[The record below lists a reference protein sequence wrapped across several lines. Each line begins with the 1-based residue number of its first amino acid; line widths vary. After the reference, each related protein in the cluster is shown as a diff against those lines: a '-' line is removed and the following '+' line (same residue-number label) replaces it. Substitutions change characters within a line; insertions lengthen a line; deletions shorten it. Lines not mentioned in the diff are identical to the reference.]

1 MGEGSGLNSLMA
13 VTEEPYI
20 TDLDLDS
27 FLIDVTDNALDLVTT
42 EVGGVTAATTEAGV
56 MATEAGNTVDQFVT
70 DWLQKNVTLAGGSGE
85 DGPSTI
91 LNDLADVLLG
101 NETEDSRIGFTF
113 PATELPETVISG
125 QLTTAPGL
133 TDYTA
138 EIFDLLTGRG
148 NDGDRLA
155 NGLELT
161 KDFGHTDN
169 VNELFDERKLSVTGL
184 AADFTQ
190 NAQHVFL
197 TAEPPSGGLRDYTD
211 NVFKMLFH
219 ADELDGL
226 QELDGDTN
234 CTVWNATE
242 RAADRV
248 GGGAYGL
255 DQNFLMGELV
265 LVMVLCIPASLAVI
279 IYILRQAVFFFTVA
293 HFPIF
298 FLTEISCGIH
308 NFGQFCLKTA
318 RYRVVPAK
326 PTSRIPEV
334 PRVLNKNLQNNMWYR
349 ITA

>member
-42 EVGGVTAATTEAGV
+42 EVGGVTAAATEAGV
-56 MATEAGNTVDQFVT
+56 MATEVGNTVEQLVT
-70 DWLQKNVTLAGGSGE
+70 DWLQKNVTLAGGGGD

-91 LNDLADVLLG
+91 LSDMTDARFG
-101 NETEDSRIGFTF
+101 NQTEDSRIGFTF
-113 PATELPETVISG
+113 PATELPETGISG
-125 QLTTAPGL
+125 QLSTAPGL

-155 NGLELT
+155 NGFELT
-161 KDFGHTDN
+161 KDEDFGHTDN
-169 VNELFDERKLSVTGL
+169 VNRLFDDRKLSVTGL

-226 QELDGDTN
+226 LELDGDTN

-248 GGGAYGL
+248 GGAYGL

-279 IYILRQAVFFFTVA
+279 IYILRQAA
-293 HFPIF
+293 
-298 FLTEISCGIH
+298 FLFIRAFSDL
-308 NFGQFCLKTA
+308 FVRDFQ
-318 RYRVVPAK
+318 
-326 PTSRIPEV
+326 
-334 PRVLNKNLQNNMWYR
+334 QNR
-349 ITA
+349 

>member
-56 MATEAGNTVDQFVT
+56 MATTEARVMATEVGNTVEQIVT
-70 DWLQKNVTLAGGSGE
+70 DWLHNATLAGGSGD

-91 LNDLADVLLG
+91 LSDMGDVLLG
-101 NETEDSRIGFTF
+101 NQTEDSRIGFTF
-113 PATELPETVISG
+113 PAMAELPETVISG

-148 NDGDRLA
+148 NNGDRLA

-161 KDFGHTDN
+161 KDEDFGHTDN
-169 VNELFDERKLSVTGL
+169 VNGLFDDRKLSVTSL

-226 QELDGDTN
+226 LELDGDTN

-248 GGGAYGL
+248 GGAYGL

-279 IYILRQAVFFFTVA
+279 IYILRQAAFLFRRAFSDLFVRVF
-293 HFPIF
+293 
-298 FLTEISCGIH
+298 
-308 NFGQFCLKTA
+308 Q
-318 RYRVVPAK
+318 
-326 PTSRIPEV
+326 
-334 PRVLNKNLQNNMWYR
+334 QNR
-349 ITA
+349 

>member
-1 MGEGSGLNSLMA
+1 MGEGSGLNSVLP

-27 FLIDVTDNALDLVTT
+27 FLIDVTDNALDLVTAAT
-42 EVGGVTAATTEAGV
+42 EVGGVTAATEVRV

-70 DWLQKNVTLAGGSGE
+70 DWLQNATIAVGGGY

-91 LNDLADVLLG
+91 LSEMTDVLLG
-101 NETEDSRIGFTF
+101 NQTEDARIGFTF
-113 PATELPETVISG
+113 PATELPETGISG

-133 TDYTA
+133 TADYTA

-155 NGLELT
+155 NGFELT
-161 KDFGHTDN
+161 KDEDFGHTDN
-169 VNELFDERKLSVTGL
+169 VNELFEDRNLSVTGL

-226 QELDGDTN
+226 LELDGDSN

-248 GGGAYGL
+248 GGAYGL

-279 IYILRQAVFFFTVA
+279 IYILRQAAF
-293 HFPIF
+293 
-298 FLTEISCGIH
+298 
-308 NFGQFCLKTA
+308 
-318 RYRVVPAK
+318 
-326 PTSRIPEV
+326 
-334 PRVLNKNLQNNMWYR
+334 
-349 ITA
+349 

>member
-1 MGEGSGLNSLMA
+1 L
-13 VTEEPYI
+13 T
-20 TDLDLDS
+20 
-27 FLIDVTDNALDLVTT
+27 
-42 EVGGVTAATTEAGV
+42 
-56 MATEAGNTVDQFVT
+56 
-70 DWLQKNVTLAGGSGE
+70 
-85 DGPSTI
+85 
-91 LNDLADVLLG
+91 DVLLG
-101 NETEDSRIGFTF
+101 NQTEDSRIGFTF

-155 NGLELT
+155 NGFELT
-161 KDFGHTDN
+161 KDEDFGHTDN
-169 VNELFDERKLSVTGL
+169 VNELFDDRNLSVTGL

-226 QELDGDTN
+226 LELDGDTN

-248 GGGAYGL
+248 GGAYGL

-279 IYILRQAVFFFTVA
+279 VYILRQAAFPFQS

-298 FLTEISCGIH
+298 LS
-308 NFGQFCLKTA
+308 
-318 RYRVVPAK
+318 
-326 PTSRIPEV
+326 
-334 PRVLNKNLQNNMWYR
+334 
-349 ITA
+349 

>member
-42 EVGGVTAATTEAGV
+42 ATDVGGVTAAATEAGV
-56 MATEAGNTVDQFVT
+56 MATEVGNTVEQIVT
-70 DWLQKNVTLAGGSGE
+70 DWLQKNVTLAGGGSGV
-85 DGPSTI
+85 GPSTI
-91 LNDLADVLLG
+91 VSDMADVLIG
-101 NETEDSRIGFTF
+101 NQTEDSRTGFTF

-155 NGLELT
+155 NGFELT
-161 KDFGHTDN
+161 KDEDFGHTDN
-169 VNELFDERKLSVTGL
+169 VNGLFDDRKLSVTGL
-184 AADFTQ
+184 AADLTQ

-219 ADELDGL
+219 ADEFDGL
-226 QELDGDTN
+226 LELDGDTN

-279 IYILRQAVFFFTVA
+279 IYILRQVDFSF
-293 HFPIF
+293 
-298 FLTEISCGIH
+298 
-308 NFGQFCLKTA
+308 
-318 RYRVVPAK
+318 
-326 PTSRIPEV
+326 
-334 PRVLNKNLQNNMWYR
+334 
-349 ITA
+349 

>member
-1 MGEGSGLNSLMA
+1 MGEGSRLNSSVMA

-27 FLIDVTDNALDLVTT
+27 FLIDVTDNALNLVTT
-42 EVGGVTAATTEAGV
+42 ATEVAGVTAATTEAGV
-56 MATEAGNTVDQFVT
+56 MATETGNTVEHFVT
-70 DWLQKNVTLAGGSGE
+70 DWLQNATLAGGGGD

-91 LNDLADVLLG
+91 LSELTDVLLG
-101 NETEDSRIGFTF
+101 NQTEDSRIGFTF

-138 EIFDLLTGRG
+138 EIFDLLTGRR

-161 KDFGHTDN
+161 KDEDFGHTDN
-169 VNELFDERKLSVTGL
+169 VNGLFDDRKLSVTGL

-226 QELDGDTN
+226 LELDGDGDNN

-242 RAADRV
+242 RSADRV
-248 GGGAYGL
+248 GGAYGL

-265 LVMVLCIPASLAVI
+265 LVIVLCIPASLAVI
-279 IYILRQAVFFFTVA
+279 IYILRQAAFFFSVA

-298 FLTEISCGIH
+298 LSEFSCGIH
-308 NFGQFCLKTA
+308 SFGQF
-318 RYRVVPAK
+318 
-326 PTSRIPEV
+326 
-334 PRVLNKNLQNNMWYR
+334 
-349 ITA
+349 

>member
-1 MGEGSGLNSLMA
+1 MGEGSGLNSVMA

-42 EVGGVTAATTEAGV
+42 EVGGVTAATTGAGVMATTEAGV
-56 MATEAGNTVDQFVT
+56 MATEVGNTVEQIAT
-70 DWLQKNVTLAGGSGE
+70 DWLHNATLAGGGG
-85 DGPSTI
+85 DKGPSTI
-91 LNDLADVLLG
+91 LSDILLG
-101 NETEDSRIGFTF
+101 NQTEDSRIGFTF

-125 QLTTAPGL
+125 QVTTAPRL

-138 EIFDLLTGRG
+138 EIFDLLTGRRG

-155 NGLELT
+155 NGFELT
-161 KDFGHTDN
+161 KDEDFGHTDN
-169 VNELFDERKLSVTGL
+169 VNGLFDDRKLSVTGL

-226 QELDGDTN
+226 LELDGDTN

-248 GGGAYGL
+248 GGAYGL

-279 IYILRQAVFFFTVA
+279 IYILRQAAF
-293 HFPIF
+293 
-298 FLTEISCGIH
+298 
-308 NFGQFCLKTA
+308 
-318 RYRVVPAK
+318 
-326 PTSRIPEV
+326 
-334 PRVLNKNLQNNMWYR
+334 
-349 ITA
+349 

>member
-1 MGEGSGLNSLMA
+1 MGEGSGLNSLMP

-42 EVGGVTAATTEAGV
+42 EVGGVTAAATEAGV
-56 MATEAGNTVDQFVT
+56 MATEVGNTVEQFVT
-70 DWLQKNVTLAGGSGE
+70 DWLHKNVTYAGGGSG

-91 LNDLADVLLG
+91 VSDMGDVLFG
-101 NETEDSRIGFTF
+101 NQTEDSRIGFTF
-113 PATELPETVISG
+113 PATELSETVISG
-125 QLTTAPGL
+125 QPTTAPGL

-155 NGLELT
+155 NGFELT
-161 KDFGHTDN
+161 KDEDFGHTDN
-169 VNELFDERKLSVTGL
+169 VNGLFDDRNISVTGL

-226 QELDGDTN
+226 LELDGDTN

-242 RAADRV
+242 READRV

-255 DQNFLMGELV
+255 DQNFLIGELV

-279 IYILRQAVFFFTVA
+279 IYILRQVDFSF
-293 HFPIF
+293 
-298 FLTEISCGIH
+298 
-308 NFGQFCLKTA
+308 
-318 RYRVVPAK
+318 
-326 PTSRIPEV
+326 
-334 PRVLNKNLQNNMWYR
+334 
-349 ITA
+349 

>member
-1 MGEGSGLNSLMA
+1 MGEGSGLNNSVMP

-42 EVGGVTAATTEAGV
+42 TAEVGGVTAAATEAGV
-56 MATEAGNTVDQFVT
+56 MANEVGNTVEQIVT
-70 DWLQKNVTLAGGSGE
+70 DWLQKNVTLAGGGND

-91 LNDLADVLLG
+91 LSDLADVLFG
-101 NETEDSRIGFTF
+101 NQTEDSRIGFTF
-113 PATELPETVISG
+113 PATELPETGISG

-138 EIFDLLTGRG
+138 EIFDLLTGGG
-148 NDGDRLA
+148 NNGDRLA
-155 NGLELT
+155 NGFELT
-161 KDFGHTDN
+161 KDEDFGHTDN
-169 VNELFDERKLSVTGL
+169 VNELFEDRKLSVTGL

-211 NVFKMLFH
+211 NVFKMVFH

-226 QELDGDTN
+226 LELDGDSDTN

-242 RAADRV
+242 RSADRV
-248 GGGAYGL
+248 GGAYGL

-279 IYILRQAVFFFTVA
+279 IYILRQAAFLFQSR
-293 HFPIF
+293 IF
-298 FLTEISCGIH
+298 RV
-308 NFGQFCLKTA
+308 FGQSFPAESIILDNFDLKPHDT
-318 RYRVVPAK
+318 RWFSLFLSPL
-326 PTSRIPEV
+326 
-334 PRVLNKNLQNNMWYR
+334 PRVLNKFAKESLWY
-349 ITA
+349 IA